1 MGGHS
6 AWRKRLAAG
15 ELAKQSGGA
24 ICRHRPHLGRKG
36 KDREVER
43 KGNIN
48 GGPRKKK
55 RNKARIDADNKKRR
69 ADSLPSSSSSSSS
82 SSLASDPNKKAGGTF
97 VTLALQAF
105 AVVLVLSFLISLLV
119 TGRSSMSKSTAT

>member
-43 KGNIN
+43 KGNIH

-55 RNKARIDADNKKRR
+55 RNKARIDVDKKKRR
-69 ADSLPSSSSSSSS
+69 AGNLPSSSSSS
-82 SSLASDPNKKAGGTF
+82 LATQPHEERIAGTF

-105 AVVLVLSFLISLLV
+105 AVILLLSFLISSLL
-119 TGRSSMSKSTAT
+119 TGRRGGSSSKSTTT

>member
-55 RNKARIDADNKKRR
+55 RNKARIDSNKKKLWADNV
-69 ADSLPSSSSSSSS
+69 PPSS

-119 TGRSSMSKSTAT
+119 TGRSSMSKSTST

>member
-55 RNKARIDADNKKRR
+55 RNKAKIDADNEKRR
-69 ADSLPSSSSSSSS
+69 NGLQPSSSSL
-82 SSLASDPNKKAGGTF
+82 SLASAPNNKAGGTS

-105 AVVLVLSFLISLLV
+105 WVVLVLSFLFSSLLI
-119 TGRSSMSKSTAT
+119 GRSGSSKSRSTTTT

>member
-6 AWRKRLAAG
+6 AWRKRLADG

-43 KGNIN
+43 KGNIK

-55 RNKARIDADNKKRR
+55 SNKARIDMDKKKRR
-69 ADSLPSSSSSSSS
+69 GSDLPSSSSSS
-82 SSLASDPNKKAGGTF
+82 LAAQPRGERTKGTF
-97 VTLALQAF
+97 VALALQAF
-105 AVVLVLSFLISLLV
+105 AVILVLSFFISSLL
-119 TGRSSMSKSTAT
+119 TGRGGSRSRKSTTT

>member
-43 KGNIN
+43 KGNIK

-55 RNKARIDADNKKRR
+55 RNKANIDADNRR
-69 ADSLPSSSSSSSS
+69 RNGLSS
-82 SSLASDPNKKAGGTF
+82 SSLASDPSKKAGGTF
-97 VTLALQAF
+97 ATLALQAF
-105 AVVLVLSFLISLLV
+105 AVVVLITFLFSSLL
-119 TGRSSMSKSTAT
+119 TGRSGSS

>member
-55 RNKARIDADNKKRR
+55 RNKAKIDAENHKRR
-69 ADSLPSSSSSSSS
+69 NDLTSP
-82 SSLASDPNKKAGGTF
+82 SSLASDPNEKAEGTF

-105 AVVLVLSFLISLLV
+105 AVVLVLSFLISSLV
-119 TGRSSMSKSTAT
+119 TGRSSNSKSTAT

>member
-55 RNKARIDADNKKRR
+55 RNKAKIDANKNERR
-69 ADSLPSSSSSSSS
+69 NGRRPSTSSA
-82 SSLASDPNKKAGGTF
+82 SLASGPNTKAGGTF
-97 VTLALQAF
+97 VTLALRAL
-105 AVVLVLSFLISLLV
+105 AVVLFIGFLISSLLS
-119 TGRSSMSKSTAT
+119 GRSTSSSSISNTT

>member
-6 AWRKRLAAG
+6 AWRKRLADG

-43 KGNIN
+43 KGNIK

-55 RNKARIDADNKKRR
+55 SKKAKIDMDKKKRR
-69 ADSLPSSSSSSSS
+69 GSNLPSSPS
-82 SSLASDPNKKAGGTF
+82 SSLASEPKNKAGGTF

-105 AVVLVLSFLISLLV
+105 AIILVLSFLLSLLL
-119 TGRSSMSKSTAT
+119 TGRSSSRKSTTT